1 MAWQWV
7 VCTFIQDTD
16 LSWTEAGHIRLD
28 DGAPTHVGMED
39 LHHMADCPCSGK
51 KPSIG
56 HEMGRFSPP
65 SNGKHLCRR
74 IEIKMLH
81 GLHMGIDGSSC
92 NSKSVITIE
101 TNDGLRFKAVQ
112 GHSGDIGAYGG
123 GSAVTLSDPPAA
135 KLPAA

>member
-101 TNDGLRFKAVQ
+101 RWNWREWFVPPVV
-112 GHSGDIGAYGG
+112 I
-123 GSAVTLSDPPAA
+123 PAA
-135 KLPAA
+135 LTIILVGFARDRWSR